1 MVSDRKLDGLYSGS
15 IIVNGR
21 ERSPH
26 FRKHT
31 AYVLQ
36 KTLSLA
42 SLTVEETIYYSVWTR
57 VASLRTKKE
66 RQNRVEEL
74 LKLLKLEEVRGTLVG
89 NELVKGISGGQL
101 KRLSIAVELA
111 HLPDVIFLDE
121 PTSGL
126 DSSMSLEVMSAVK
139 QAIGTHRLCVSTI
152 HSPSPDTF
160 ALFDQL
166 VLLAAGRVVY
176 AGRMA
181 DALPYFTS
189 KALDYCHF
197 ADENPAEFVI
207 AISSGRLAPQS
218 QAAPRS
224 PAALETL
231 FRQHLADAPRQSTDA
246 DAPGTGTALSVKYH
260 DDVAET
266 STWTQ
271 LQMLLHR
278 TFTARI
284 RDTAD
289 LRAHAMK
296 NAIVGLLVGVLFYNQ
311 AHIVPPFFVGQAIS
325 PQVTGVNAMLFLTIM
340 FSAVSNIQSVPM
352 LCDQSLLYRQ
362 EVAARAYGPVP
373 YWLASLVVPLP
384 FLLAFHFVFFCT
396 VFYLVGFPRNTEFFF
411 AFTGIVFTTNVVVFA
426 MGFVLATV
434 TGSAQVA
441 IALYPISFVVL
452 VQFAGFLI
460 NLRSIPPGWIW
471 GPYVSFA
478 RWALQGLMV
487 AHWSLYGRAGRA
499 VIAAF
504 AFDGLL
510 PSTCAW
516 ILFAFIGGFA
526 AVSLWKLLPPRKR
539 LEHLTPEALAAS
551 SKGHD
556 DRDAAVAHALSPAD
570 SPAAL
575 GDEPLALE
583 MVALEDGRATGAGT
597 ARPQSYAPVQQGPSD
612 AVGGDAALA
621 DEDAAQAEPCHVTFR
636 RVTYEVADRARRGR
650 SVTLLDGV
658 SGDVAPG
665 EMCALMGASG
675 AGKST
680 LLDVLAGRKTTGRV
694 AGVIRYN
701 AARAPVAL
709 AYVLQDNVHLGL
721 LTVRETIH
729 FAALL
734 RLPETWPDAAKRRR
748 VSTIIDML
756 QLRDV
761 ADSRVGDEARRGISG
776 GQLKRL
782 SIAVEIVHLPA
793 LLFFDEPTTGLDSAT
808 SFEVMSAVRA
818 LANAQHAVAAR
829 RRTVLATIHQPSRRC
844 FALFDKLLLLFRG
857 RVIFF
862 GAAVDAVAFFAA
874 SPLRLAGDASVNPA
888 EWLMDVAG
896 GKARDPLGAPVDGQ
910 QLVALF
916 DASCAAA
923 AAAAA
928 ADSAPV
934 DAPTDDAPRDV
945 SATSQRACVTSVRNQ
960 VAVLLRRGFVVLSRD
975 SVATVFALVRHVVVS
990 VFFGSI
996 YLHLSTGSG
1005 FAAYTNRMGVLYFNT
1020 VFFIVSNLQALPAM
1034 LDQRLLF
1041 YRERGARAY
1050 GTFAYWMSVWLLQ
1063 VPVMATNVLVYAAIL
1078 YHMVGLRP
1086 GASHFFFFYYV
1097 LLLMSLWSV
1106 QLAGFIASI
1115 AESTQAALS
1124 YFPIVMFVNVG
1135 FAGYLIFL
1143 PRFPAWL
1150 GNWGPYVSIMR
1161 FAFQSLVLNEFE
1173 GNAAL
1178 PEAGVYLA
1186 NMGFAQLSKTATAL
1200 LLLPFY
1206 AFFNVAFL
1214 GALHLVNFE
1223 KR

>member
-1 MVSDRKLDGLYSGS
+1 MGPSGSGKSTLLDLVSDRKLDGLYSGS
-15 IIVNGR
+15 IVVNGR

-36 KTLSLA
+36 KTLNLA

-57 VASLRTKKE
+57 VASLRTRKE
-66 RQNRVEEL
+66 RQQRVEEL
-74 LKLLKLEEVRGTLVG
+74 LTLLKLEE
-89 NELVKGISGGQL
+89 
-101 KRLSIAVELA
+101 
-111 HLPDVIFLDE
+111 
-121 PTSGL
+121 
-126 DSSMSLEVMSAVK
+126 
-139 QAIGTHRLCVSTI
+139 
-152 HSPSPDTF
+152 
-160 ALFDQL
+160 
-166 VLLAAGRVVY
+166 
-176 AGRMA
+176 
-181 DALPYFTS
+181 
-189 KALDYCHF
+189 
-197 ADENPAEFVI
+197 
-207 AISSGRLAPQS
+207 S

-231 FRQHLADAPRQSTDA
+231 FRQHLAVTPQRSNDVDAPA
-246 DAPGTGTALSVKYH
+246 TGTALSAKYH

-289 LRAHAMK
+289 LRAHATK
-296 NAIVGLLVGVLFYNQ
+296 NAVVGLLVGVLFYNQ
-311 AHIVPPFFVGQAIS
+311 AHIAPPFFVGQAIS

-340 FSAVSNIQSVPM
+340 FSAVSNLQSVPM

-396 VFYLVGFPRNTEFFF
+396 VFYLVGFPRDAEFFF

-499 VIAAF
+499 VIDAF
-504 AFDGLL
+504 AYDGLL

-526 AVSLWKLLPPRKR
+526 GVSLWKLLPPRKR
-539 LEHLTPEALAAS
+539 LQHLPPEALAAS
-551 SKGHD
+551 SKRHD
-556 DRDAAVAHALSPAD
+556 ETDAAAAAAADALSPAD
-570 SPAAL
+570 SPAAH

-583 MVALEDGRATGAGT
+583 MVALEDGRAPAAGT
-597 ARPQSYAPVQQGPSD
+597 AQPPSYAPVQQRPSD
-612 AVGGDAALA
+612 AVGDDAALA
-621 DEDAAQAEPCHVTFR
+621 EEDDAPAEPCHVSFR
-636 RVTYEVADRARRGR
+636 RVTYAVADRAHRGR

-680 LLDVLAGRKTTGRV
+680 LLDVLAARKTTGRV
-694 AGVIRYN
+694 AGVVRYN
-701 AARAPVAL
+701 AERAPAAL

-729 FAALL
+729 FAAQL
-734 RLPETWPDAAKRRR
+734 RLPETWTDAAKRRR
-748 VSTIIDML
+748 VSTIIDAL

-818 LANAQHAVAAR
+818 LTDAR

-862 GAAVDAVAFFAA
+862 GAAADAVAFFAA

-896 GKARDPLGAPVDGQ
+896 GKARDPLGAEVDGQ

-916 DASCAAA
+916 EASCAAA
-923 AAAAA
+923 ADAAVA
-928 ADSAPV
+928 AD
-934 DAPTDDAPRDV
+934 DGAPTDAAVDEAPRDV
-945 SATSQRACVTSVRNQ
+945 SAASQRACATSARNQ
-960 VAVLLRRGFVVLSRD
+960 VTVLLRRGLVVLSRD
-975 SVATVFALVRHVVVS
+975 SVATVFALVRHVAVS
-990 VFFGSI
+990 VFFGTI

-1050 GTFAYWMSVWLLQ
+1050 DTFAYWMSVWLLQ

-1086 GASHFFFFYYV
+1086 GAAHFFYFYYV

-1106 QLAGFIASI
+1106 QLAGFVASI

-1161 FAFQSLVLNEFE
+1161 FAFQSLVLNEFQ

-1186 NMGFAQLSKTATAL
+1186 NMGFTQLSKTATAL